1 MAGRKLGGR
10 AKRRFMDF
18 VKDDYKFI
26 NLCKKKEDAQ
36 DEGVRRRQ
44 VIG

>member
-26 NLCKKKEDAQ
+26 NLCKKR
-36 DEGVRRRQ
+36 GCP
-44 VIG
+44 G